1 MRVSHEELGSC
12 ADCGEKRR
20 GIKGLPPGGFALAA
34 TLTSASRAGLKLSAE
49 SDSRGLSQ
57 SWTDH
62 AQGTGKDV
70 ASLTDDKPLPQAV
83 RKRLQAEQ
91 AARNA
96 YDAGAAPKAAI
107 ACAPSPGSR

>member
-1 MRVSHEELGSC
+1 VDRSC
-12 ADCGEKRR
+12 TQ
-20 GIKGLPPGGFALAA
+20 GI
-34 TLTSASRAGLKLSAE
+34 
-49 SDSRGLSQ
+49 
-57 SWTDH
+57 
-62 AQGTGKDV
+62 GKDV